1 MIRSA
6 PLFACPMLL
15 FAQVAGPP
23 AFEAASVKPSN
34 PDASDKRISFQTN
47 PGGVRIMNEQLNF
60 LIPYAWKIAVYQV
73 TGGPAWF
80 DSSKYDIVARAP
92 DGPSEEQ
99 LRSMLQTLLVQRFG
113 LKFHREQREMPVYA
127 LVSGKDGPKFQV
139 EKRAPQDGDGKVGAG
154 RGQARGHM
162 VSSSVFAQTLSL
174 FLGRPVLDQT
184 GIDGLFNFDLKWA
197 PDETERQL
205 GPAPSIEINSSDQ
218 LPSLFAA
225 LQEQLG
231 LRLVGQ
237 KKSVEMF
244 VIDHIEQTPIE
255 N

>member
-1 MIRSA
+1 
-6 PLFACPMLL
+6 MLL

-92 DGPSEEQ
+92 DGSSEDQ
-99 LRSMLQTLLVQRFG
+99 LKSMLQTLLVQRFG

-154 RGQARGHM
+154 RGQAHGHM

-197 PDETERQL
+197 PDETQRQP
-205 GPAPSIEINSSDQ
+205 GPAPPAEPILRISCRPSSRRCRNNSDSGW
-218 LPSLFAA
+218 LARKNLS
-225 LQEQLG
+225 
-231 LRLVGQ
+231 RC
-237 KKSVEMF
+237 SSST
-244 VIDHIEQTPIE
+244 ISSRRR
-255 N
+255 